1 MKPYTAMAHIHTLD
15 GAIDE
20 VTVLEKVEN
29 PNQPY
34 YVVDYKGVKCTAIFN
49 CFAGAYYADDKFG
62 VITQ

>member
-1 MKPYTAMAHIHTLD
+1 MKPYTTMAHIHTLD

-20 VTVLEKVEN
+20 IKVLEKVEN